1 LTVSLINQLAQSAVL
16 SAQSAAQ
23 LELKVIGARMTA
35 QLNTKLA
42 ALKTQSTDPTT
53 VPLQQQVTV
62 LNAKGGRYGAAQAQL
77 AANASAIS
85 DVKIQL
91 GAMAFA
97 AANGDSA
104 GFDQALAA
112 TSGDLNILQIV
123 PSLQGFQ
130 PDGIARLTNAGLGVQ
145 TSSAYDLSTPAG
157 QAQASADLASA
168 QDVID
173 QAFATS
179 SQNQSIASNIVNAVA
194 GQVSALNSQIDD
206 RNGSAHT
213 AAVTAATKLQQQVE
227 TQFHLLELSMG
238 NTQTTSTWLI
248 NTEAQLAS
256 PPTGSLFALVQS
268 GAAGTN
274 TTFAQAVTGAT
285 QPTAAAGSIL
295 SILT

>member
-1 LTVSLINQLAQSAVL
+1 MTVSLINQIAQSAVL
-16 SAQSAAQ
+16 GAQSAAQ

-42 ALKTQSTDPTT
+42 ALKIQATDPTT
-53 VPLQQQVTV
+53 VPLQQQVTS
-62 LNAKGGRYGAAQAQL
+62 LSAKNASYTSAQAQL

-85 DVKIQL
+85 DIKIQL

-97 AANGDSA
+97 ASKSDSA

-123 PSLQGFQ
+123 PSLPGFQ
-130 PDGIARLTNAGLGVQ
+130 SDGIPQLATAGLGIL
-145 TSSAYDLSTPAG
+145 TSSTYDLATPAG
-157 QAQASADLASA
+157 QTQASADLASA
-168 QDVID
+168 QGVID
-173 QAFATS
+173 QVFATT
-179 SQNQSIASNIVNAVA
+179 SQNQSIAGNIAAAIA

-206 RNGSAHT
+206 RNSTAHT
-213 AAVTAATKLQQQVE
+213 AAVAAATKLQQQVQ

-238 NTQTTSTWLI
+238 NAQTTSTWLI

-256 PPTGSLFALVQS
+256 PPAGSLFALVQS
-268 GAAGTN
+268 SAAGTN

-295 SILT
+295 SILA